1 MGAGASAPRAAKA
14 GFAAADKNR
23 DGKLDVPELKAALEG
38 AGATGWSNKRVEH
51 LLGAMDVNG
60 DGVVDRSEFEATC
73 QQLSDVLAT
82 LATSTTAPGVAAT
95 TAPGAAASAPS
106 GSGEAAALAVP
117 RVFTAPKYVLAWS
130 QLDRPQAAAIERFG
144 LELKQGMS
152 ELRAL
157 LVSFLFNP
165 ANQEDD
171 PTYGKRPLLYQK
183 EAAAARQPVLD
194 RLIRLKEQAL
204 PLIAQVDACTEQAY
218 ARVPG
223 EPASIAAAQSGAT
236 QPIPECFEGG
246 DLNDPVPKDKW
257 SPEVSAVVVEAAR
270 MISSGEHRAEAV
282 HVDAGDAFW
291 ATVRHAPE
299 RDKQITPLYYL
310 LAQHLVISARFHAQ
324 MEALLSPHGEY
335 RAARMKSKTRCS
347 AKTDRNG
354 DYGPKALEAEGLEVH
369 HPLCRHLKDVLRCT
383 LVLADHAALG
393 KAHAA
398 LLAKHTPVGTKD
410 RRLLPPRDV
419 LQTVWFEGL
428 IVEVQFHFAAGARPQ
443 RSVRARPT
451 PLPSHAAAAPTPPPP
466 LPARAHSDEPQG
478 LLARRLQHHARAD
491 RDPVRHRSAL

>member
-1 MGAGASAPRAAKA
+1 MGAGCSA
-14 GFAAADKNR
+14 GFAAANTNR
-23 DGKLDVPELKAALEG
+23 EGKLDAPG
-38 AGATGWSNKRVEH
+38 PRV
-51 LLGAMDVNG
+51 
-60 DGVVDRSEFEATC
+60 F
-73 QQLSDVLAT
+73 
-82 LATSTTAPGVAAT
+82 TTAPGVAAT

-106 GSGEAAALAVP
+106 GSGEAAAPAGP

-171 PTYGKRPLLYQK
+171 PPYGKGPLLYQE

-246 DLNDPVPKDKW
+246 SHSAYVPKDKW

-270 MISSGEHRAEAV
+270 MISSGEHEAEAV
-282 HVDAGDAFW
+282 HVDAGDLCW
-291 ATVRHAPE
+291 LVRWCVK
-299 RDKQITPLYYL
+299 RRR
-310 LAQHLVISARFHAQ
+310 SA
-324 MEALLSPHGEY
+324 SG
-335 RAARMKSKTRCS
+335 
-347 AKTDRNG
+347 
-354 DYGPKALEAEGLEVH
+354 
-369 HPLCRHLKDVLRCT
+369 
-383 LVLADHAALG
+383 
-393 KAHAA
+393 
-398 LLAKHTPVGTKD
+398 
-410 RRLLPPRDV
+410 
-419 LQTVWFEGL
+419 
-428 IVEVQFHFAAGARPQ
+428 
-443 RSVRARPT
+443 SVRWT
-451 PLPSHAAAAPTPPPP
+451 TCW
-466 LPARAHSDEPQG
+466 
-478 LLARRLQHHARAD
+478 
-491 RDPVRHRSAL
+491 RSTW

>member
-1 MGAGASAPRAAKA
+1 MGAGASAPGAVKA
-14 GFAAADKNR
+14 SFDATDKNR

-82 LATSTTAPGVAAT
+82 LATSTTGAPGVAAT

-106 GSGEAAALAVP
+106 GSGEAAAPAGP
-117 RVFTAPKYVLAWS
+117 RVFTASKYVLAWS
-130 QLDRPQAAAIERFG
+130 QIDRPQAAAIERFG

-165 ANQEDD
+165 ANQEDYPD
-171 PTYGKRPLLYQK
+171 AGKVPLLYEE

-246 DLNDPVPKDKW
+246 DLSANVPKDKW
-257 SPEVSAVVVEAAR
+257 SPEVSAVE
-270 MISSGEHRAEAV
+270 IG
-282 HVDAGDAFW
+282 
-291 ATVRHAPE
+291 
-299 RDKQITPLYYL
+299 
-310 LAQHLVISARFHAQ
+310 
-324 MEALLSPHGEY
+324 
-335 RAARMKSKTRCS
+335 
-347 AKTDRNG
+347 
-354 DYGPKALEAEGLEVH
+354 
-369 HPLCRHLKDVLRCT
+369 
-383 LVLADHAALG
+383 
-393 KAHAA
+393 
-398 LLAKHTPVGTKD
+398 
-410 RRLLPPRDV
+410 
-419 LQTVWFEGL
+419 
-428 IVEVQFHFAAGARPQ
+428 
-443 RSVRARPT
+443 
-451 PLPSHAAAAPTPPPP
+451 
-466 LPARAHSDEPQG
+466 RAH
-478 LLARRLQHHARAD
+478 
-491 RDPVRHRSAL
+491 V